1 MHSTATATHAVL
13 TRLGRP
19 HRIAPVTDAQAMSDF
34 RAAEMLAIGIYSIRE
49 VGPEEARKAE
59 DVVAGMRAAMQT
71 MATPEWRA
79 ACG

>member
-1 MHSTATATHAVL
+1 MHNATATHAVL

-34 RAAEMLAIGIYSIRE
+34 RAAAMLTIGIYSIRE

>member
-1 MHSTATATHAVL
+1 MQNATATHAVL

-19 HRIAPVTDAQAMSDF
+19 HRVALLTDAQAMTDF
-34 RAAEMLAIGIYSIRE
+34 RTAAMLTIGIYSIRE